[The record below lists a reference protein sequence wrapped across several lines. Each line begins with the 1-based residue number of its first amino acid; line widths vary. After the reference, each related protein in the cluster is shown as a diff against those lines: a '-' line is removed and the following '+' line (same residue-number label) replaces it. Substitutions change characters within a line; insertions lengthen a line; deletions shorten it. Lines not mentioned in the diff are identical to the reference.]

1 VTALS
6 SARKNIRHSSGDMIQ
21 IEEWLDWWKLSE
33 PWSRSAGYKEP
44 NDHNLDGTKLQ
55 LDCEI

>member
-1 VTALS
+1 
-6 SARKNIRHSSGDMIQ
+6 MIQ